1 LGGFAGKML
10 NTARENSTSELK
22 LAFLCILVGI
32 GAGLGAVIFRY
43 SIEFFH
49 EVMWVHLASFLS
61 GFSQWAIMFI
71 PIIGMCIVWLF
82 LRATL
87 RKGEGHGVE
96 EVMRSISVNDGRIS
110 GKIAPIEC
118 IASSFCMGFGGSV
131 GPEGPMIQ
139 IGSGVG
145 SFIGQVFNL
154 EQRKLVLITA
164 AGAAGGLGAIFNAP
178 IAGVIFAMEAV
189 LEEFNTKGFCYL
201 VLSSVVATQIT
212 KSILGNKVLLEME
225 GAVWGQW
232 PELIIFALMGIIG
245 GLVGVSFVLFLNK
258 AGSFISSIN
267 FVPGYVK
274 PICGGIILGLF
285 ALYFPVVLGEG
296 YEYINM
302 AMDLRFTMGVFF
314 LIVLLKIF
322 ATVVTL
328 SFGGSGG
335 VFAPSLVIGSMF
347 GGGVFWLASS
357 FLPDIVGSPETYI
370 AVGVATI
377 LGSAFKS
384 PITAIIMVMEIT
396 NNYAIVLPVMIA
408 SVCATFVGWALL
420 RGCSIYNI
428 GLIQEGI
435 REVETDFWVPRTR
448 SAFNYQKLSQ

>member
-1 LGGFAGKML
+1 MCFSRNWSRAG
-10 NTARENSTSELK
+10 
-22 LAFLCILVGI
+22 CCH
-32 GAGLGAVIFRY
+32 FRY

-49 EVMWVHLASFLS
+49 EVMWGSPCRFSV

-71 PIIGMCIVWLF
+71 PIIGMFVVWLF
-82 LRATL
+82 LGATL

-96 EVMRSISVNDGRIS
+96 EVMRSISLNDGRIS
-110 GKIAPIEC
+110 GKITPIEC

-212 KSILGNKVLLEME
+212 KSILGNKVLLEMQ

-245 GLVGVSFVLFLNK
+245 GIVGVSFVLLLNK
-258 AGSFISSIN
+258 AGSFVSSIN
-267 FVPGYVK
+267 SVPGYVK
-274 PICGGIILGLF
+274 PICGGIILGLLLCISCSF
-285 ALYFPVVLGEG
+285 RRGVRIHQYGYGPKVYYGHVFLNSIIKNLCYSCYLVLEG
-296 YEYINM
+296 LV
-302 AMDLRFTMGVFF
+302 A
-314 LIVLLKIF
+314 
-322 ATVVTL
+322 
-328 SFGGSGG
+328 
-335 VFAPSLVIGSMF
+335 FAPSLVIGSMF
-347 GGGVFWLASS
+347 GGGS
-357 FLPDIVGSPETYI
+357 FGWQ
-370 AVGVATI
+370 AR
-377 LGSAFKS
+377 FF
-384 PITAIIMVMEIT
+384 
-396 NNYAIVLPVMIA
+396 PV
-408 SVCATFVGWALL
+408 
-420 RGCSIYNI
+420 
-428 GLIQEGI
+428 
-435 REVETDFWVPRTR
+435 
-448 SAFNYQKLSQ
+448 